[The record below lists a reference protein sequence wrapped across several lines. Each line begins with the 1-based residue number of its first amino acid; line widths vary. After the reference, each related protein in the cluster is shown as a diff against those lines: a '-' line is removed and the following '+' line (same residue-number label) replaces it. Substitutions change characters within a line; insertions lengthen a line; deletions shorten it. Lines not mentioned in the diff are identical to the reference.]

1 MPPRR
6 PKIRA
11 VLFDVGGTLV
21 DERDFPGW
29 ADLAR
34 RLFLELD
41 IDNLAHAYSEVERQ
55 FDEHPP
61 TGGQEDRLSRFWTAV
76 LSRAA
81 ERELE
86 PEVGLKFL
94 RLRSPDERPIRLYS
108 DVRRCLDTLAGERRR
123 LGIISNSSSEAS
135 LRRLLDRVGI
145 LPYFERIVSSGT
157 EGVSKPD
164 VAIFRRA
171 TERLQVDP
179 EETVYIGNLPW
190 TDTRGAR
197 AAGLHSVWLNRD
209 GTGLGDDPPEI
220 TSLLEVPLW
229 VRQLE
234 RGDP

>member
-1 MPPRR
+1 MPARR
-6 PKIRA
+6 GTIRA

-41 IDNLAHAYSEVERQ
+41 IDNLAHAYNEVERR

-61 TGGQEDRLSRFWTAV
+61 EGPQEERLALFWHAV

-94 RLRSPDERPIRLYS
+94 RLRSPDDRPLRLYS
-108 DVRRCLDTLAGERRR
+108 DVRRCLDTLSHQRRH
-123 LGIISNSSSEAS
+123 LGVVSNSSSEAS
-135 LRRLLDRVGI
+135 LRRLLDRVDI

-157 EGVSKPD
+157 EGVFKPD
-164 VAIFRRA
+164 PAIFRRA
-171 TERLQVDP
+171 TERLQVEP
-179 EETVYIGNLPW
+179 EETLYVGNLPF
-190 TDTRGAR
+190 TDTRAAR
-197 AAGLHSVWLNRD
+197 EAGLHSVWLNRE
-209 GTGLGDDPPEI
+209 GTGLGSDPPEI

-229 VRQLE
+229 VRQIE
-234 RGDP
+234 RGTG